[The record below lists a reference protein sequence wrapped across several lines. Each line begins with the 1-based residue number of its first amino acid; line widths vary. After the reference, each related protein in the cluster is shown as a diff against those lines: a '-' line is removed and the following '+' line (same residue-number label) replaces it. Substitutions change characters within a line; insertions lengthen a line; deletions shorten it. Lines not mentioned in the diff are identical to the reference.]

1 MHATAIN
8 NRHIRDAPSPCIT
21 TGNHWPRAPPPATV
35 AIVHRRGKGVHRRQ
49 RLLPSSCT
57 PPPSTTVAFVTP
69 YAAISNRPPLPA
81 IAFAP
86 CTVVAFAVP
95 CNSVNDHQLRGA
107 VPTAIGDCH
116 VRTTLTSTASAM
128 MSIAVGSRRRRRV
141 PTPARCCSCRVPPS
155 AATAFTMLTTVISQR
170 RSGRTR
176 STTAAV
182 SAIGSYSAHHAP
194 PLATPIFTVHRC
206 QRALFGCEHYL
217 RDDTGLL
224 RDAPGDHI
232 CEAAHC
238 FREPLSTIA

>member
-1 MHATAIN
+1 
-8 NRHIRDAPSPCIT
+8 
-21 TGNHWPRAPPPATV
+21 
-35 AIVHRRGKGVHRRQ
+35 
-49 RLLPSSCT
+49 
-57 PPPSTTVAFVTP
+57 
-69 YAAISNRPPLPA
+69 
-81 IAFAP
+81 
-86 CTVVAFAVP
+86 
-95 CNSVNDHQLRGA
+95 
-107 VPTAIGDCH
+107 
-116 VRTTLTSTASAM
+116 
-128 MSIAVGSRRRRRV
+128 
-141 PTPARCCSCRVPPS
+141 
-155 AATAFTMLTTVISQR
+155 MLTTVISQR